1 MKSAVPKVFESDLG
15 HMQKVP
21 PPLLQSFACDI
32 MTYDDL
38 IARFENVIKSLKE
51 KISSVEE

>member
-38 IARFENVIKSLKE
+38 IVRFENIIKSLKE
-51 KISSVEE
+51 KISSAE

>member
-21 PPLLQSFACDI
+21 PLLQSFACDI

-38 IARFENVIKSLKE
+38 IVRFENIIKSLKE
-51 KISSVEE
+51 KISSAE

>member
-21 PPLLQSFACDI
+21 PLYYSPSH
-32 MTYDDL
+32 
-38 IARFENVIKSLKE
+38 VI
-51 KISSVEE
+51 

>member
-1 MKSAVPKVFESDLG
+1 MKSAVPKVFEKQSRTYAES
-15 HMQKVP
+15 P

-38 IARFENVIKSLKE
+38 IVRFENIIKSLKE
-51 KISSVEE
+51 KISSAE